1 MRRKTTEW
9 CYLIGSHFN
18 TDSQQ
23 LMVISGS
30 SYPENPCVRVST
42 IKKNRLKSHA
52 DLKFDKSSKLQR
64 SNVRSSLYD
73 SLSSALYTG
82 NENGDLCLWMPES

>member
-1 MRRKTTEW
+1 
-9 CYLIGSHFN
+9 
-18 TDSQQ
+18 
-23 LMVISGS
+23 MVISGS